1 MVKKWEEEKP
11 SADEHGKKGQP
22 LTENSMHS
30 VLCVRHTFRFV
41 IKWKTFYLV
50 RVTMT

>member
-22 LTENSMHS
+22 LTAYRACAVYAVCGIPSALS
-30 VLCVRHTFRFV
+30 
-41 IKWKTFYLV
+41 
-50 RVTMT
+50 